1 MLVLTRKQGQS
12 ITIGD
17 DVKVKILD
25 IGSNFIK
32 IGIDAPREVPV
43 YREELLNKES
53 DNESRG

>member
-1 MLVLTRKQGQS
+1 MLVLTRKQGES
-12 ITIGD
+12 VIIGND
-17 DVKVKILD
+17 IKVKILD

-32 IGIDAPREVPV
+32 IGIDAPREIPV